1 VLGLGPFESWNICQV
16 AYTGQKKFLYPLKM
30 CNFPNRHGGC
40 VVNKHTNLPLE
51 LSSLVGREAEL
62 SEIRQLIG
70 AEQLVA
76 LIGPGGTGKTRIAKK
91 LALMLVESYRDGVWF
106 VDLTGVFRDSGVAGA
121 VSRVLGLLE
130 EDQVPLSE
138 TISGSLS
145 EQRILLV
152 LDNCEQVLSGCAE
165 LVQSILA
172 IAPDV
177 HVIATSREPLRISG
191 EFVHQVPPLQ
201 LEAGIALFEER
212 ARQAGSG
219 LRADEESA
227 AVVRQIVTR
236 LDGIP
241 LALELAAARTSMMA
255 PAQILAGLD
264 QRFELLTGAPRDA
277 TQHHRS
283 LHASVAWSYDL
294 MTEAEQSLARRLCVL
309 RGFTLDAA
317 QAIGAG
323 ADIGSNA
330 VLDLVQRLVDMS
342 IVHVDRSGPEPRFR
356 FLETVREFF
365 LEKSEEAAETY
376 TARMAHLSY
385 FIEFAEYCAQRLILG
400 DGPQLMAQIQTEF
413 DNLEDALVFAES
425 QDDPGNLL
433 RLLTALTGY
442 YEIWG
447 QHQHGMRWFDAALA
461 REGASEVLVA
471 RALWGASHVCAY
483 GGRMDLAFPRA
494 LQALEMSK
502 EIGDKWTEARALD
515 IIGFAQS
522 VSDPPGAFE
531 SLSRSIKLG
540 GEIKDDWAETHAIK
554 MLTAVYMFS
563 HDIAGGSP
571 AIENLSA
578 TAERHQSR
586 YLTAWANALK
596 GYFARDGGDL
606 DAADEA
612 LRISVE
618 NAAYV
623 RDPATGGFA
632 KAWYSALKADR
643 GHVDEARQEMT
654 AAMKNAT
661 ATGTF
666 LAVPETM
673 FQLGLIEVA
682 AGRPQVALKMIGG
695 QVEALKAAGIPVWAA
710 QLAIA
715 SAAAQIDLGG
725 FDEARELLVE
735 AAEMSAALNSPFLNG
750 LIAYF
755 RGRLALAH
763 GDFGE
768 AEAHL
773 HEALEIQ
780 RDAGLL
786 PGLLRTME
794 GISEILNVKMKQ
806 ADAAR
811 VLAFVDQARVE
822 IRLLR
827 GDAEKA
833 DYQLLI
839 GRLDMELGEKPHVEL
854 RSGVAGA
861 ELEEVIGLISRMRGK
876 RARPLMGWNSLT
888 PTERRVVALATEGL
902 SNPEIAERMFIAR
915 GTVKVHLS
923 HIYEK
928 LDVKSRTQL
937 AAKAVAED
945 NS

>member
-1 VLGLGPFESWNICQV
+1 
-16 AYTGQKKFLYPLKM
+16 M
-30 CNFPNRHGGC
+30 
-40 VVNKHTNLPLE
+40 NKHTNLPLE
-51 LSSLVGREAEL
+51 LSSLVGRESDL

-70 AEQLVA
+70 AERLVT
-76 LIGPGGTGKTRIAKK
+76 LNGPGGTGKTRIAKK
-91 LALMLVESYRDGVWF
+91 LALMLVESYQDGVWF

-121 VSRVLGLLE
+121 VSRVFGLLE
-130 EDQVPLSE
+130 ENQIPLSE
-138 TISGSLS
+138 TIARSLS
-145 EQRILLV
+145 EQRVLLV

-172 IAPDV
+172 TAPDV
-177 HVIATSREPLRISG
+177 HVLATSREPLRISG
-191 EFVHQVPPLQ
+191 EFVHQVPPLKI
-201 LEAGIALFEER
+201 EAGIALFEER
-212 ARQAGSG
+212 ARQTGSR
-219 LRADEESA
+219 LPADDASE
-227 AVVRQIVTR
+227 AVVREIVTR

-277 TQHHRS
+277 MQHHRS
-283 LHASVAWSYDL
+283 LHASVAWSHDL
-294 MTEAEQSLARRLCVL
+294 MTETERSIARRLCVL

-323 ADIGSNA
+323 AEIGSYQ
-330 VLDLVQRLVDMS
+330 VIDLVQRLVDMS
-342 IVHVDRSGPEPRFR
+342 VVQVDRSGPEPRYR
-356 FLETVREFF
+356 FLETMREFF
-365 LEKSEEAAETY
+365 LERAEEAGETFA
-376 TARMAHLSY
+376 ARTTHLNY
-385 FIEFAEYCAQRLILG
+385 FIEFAEYRAQRLILG

-425 QDDPGNLL
+425 LDDPGSLL

-494 LQALEMSK
+494 MQALEMSK
-502 EIGDKWTEARALD
+502 ELGDKWTESRALD

-522 VSDPPGAFE
+522 VADPPGAFE
-531 SLSRSIKLG
+531 SLSRSIQLG
-540 GEIKDDWAETHAIK
+540 GGIKDNWAETHAIK

-563 HDIAGGSP
+563 HDIAGCSP

-596 GYFARDGGDL
+596 GYFARDGGEL
-606 DAADEA
+606 DAAEEA
-612 LRISVE
+612 LGISVE
-618 NAAYV
+618 NATYV

-643 GHVDEARQEMT
+643 GHVDEARRDMT
-654 AAMKNAT
+654 RAMQTAT
-661 ATGTF
+661 VTGTF

-682 AGRPQVALKMIGG
+682 AGRPQITLEMIGG
-695 QVEALKAAGIPVWAA
+695 HVEALKAAGIPVWAA

-715 SAAAQIDLGG
+715 SAAAQIDLDS
-725 FDEARELLVE
+725 FDEARELLGD
-735 AAEMSAALNSPFLNG
+735 AAEMSAALKNPFLNG
-750 LIAYF
+750 LIAYL

-763 GDFGE
+763 SDFGE
-768 AEAHL
+768 AQAHL

-794 GISEILNVKMKQ
+794 GISEVLIFKEKHE
-806 ADAAR
+806 DAAR
-811 VLAFVDQARVE
+811 ILAFVDQSRDD
-822 IRLLR
+822 IRLVR
-827 GDAEKA
+827 GKAEDERHLVRIEK
-833 DYQLLI
+833 
-839 GRLDMELGEKPHVEL
+839 LDRALGAP
-854 RSGVAGA
+854 RA
-861 ELEEVIGLISRMRGK
+861 EISAQGSNSDLEEIIGLISRMRGK
-876 RARPLMGWNSLT
+876 RARPLMGWESLT
-888 PTERRVVALATEGL
+888 PTERRVVSLATEGL
-902 SNPEIAERMFIAR
+902 SNPQIAERMFIAR

-923 HIYEK
+923 HIFEK
-928 LDVKSRTQL
+928 LEVKSRTEL
-937 AAKAVAED
+937 AAKAVAEG
-945 NS
+945 SSS